1 MGEDHPPSGVDV
13 TVPNVAR
20 MYDYYLGGKDNY
32 AADREAAEKV
42 IAVMPGSPVG
52 ARANRAFL
60 MRAVRYLTAEAGITQ
75 FLDLGAGLPTRSNVH
90 EVALAANPDARVVY
104 VDWDPMVCA
113 HSRAL
118 IRNPDNV
125 GVIEADLRRPDTILE
140 HETTRELLD
149 FSRPV
154 AVMLVSILHFVDGS
168 DDPWGIVARYRDAT
182 VPGSHLV
189 ISHLTGDL
197 VEKARPEETERARE
211 IYRRTA
217 SPVHLRT
224 RQDIGDLF
232 KGYDLVDPGLVW
244 LTGWRPDEPDLDA
257 CPDVVR
263 LGAPSAPSG
272 GTVEEAPGYG
282 GRIPVYAGVGRKP

>member
-1 MGEDHPPSGVDV
+1 MGEDSPPSGVDV

-20 MYDYYLGGKDNY
+20 MYDYYLGEKDNY

-42 IAVMPGSPVG
+42 IAVLPGSPVA

-60 MRAVRYLTAEAGITQ
+60 MRAVRYLATEAGITQ

-90 EVALAANPDARVVY
+90 QVALAANSDARVVY
-104 VDWDPMVCA
+104 VDWDSMVCA

-118 IRNPDNV
+118 IRDPGNV
-125 GVIEADLRRPDTILE
+125 GVIEADLRRPDTVLR

-154 AVMLVSILHFVDGS
+154 AVILVSILHFVDGA
-168 DDPWGIVARYRDAT
+168 DDPWAIVAEYRDAT
-182 VPGSHLV
+182 AAGSHLV
-189 ISHLTGDL
+189 VSHLTGDL
-197 VEKARPEETERARE
+197 VEKARPEQTERARE

-224 RQDIGDLF
+224 HQEIEDLF
-232 KGYDLVDPGLVW
+232 KGDDLVDPGLVW
-244 LTGWRPDEPDLDA
+244 LTDRRPDEPDPDGS
-257 CPDVVR
+257 DVVR
-263 LGAPSAPSG
+263 LTAPPER
-272 GTVEEAPGYG
+272 TVEEAPGYG